1 MKYNNSNNN
10 MAVPKVFVIGKFVM
24 RLFKA
29 VKYVCIYGKVNKV
42 PGNIFCTNM
51 FFAWQV
57 I

>member
-1 MKYNNSNNN
+1 MKYNNNN